1 MAGAPCSIR
10 VVGDYRPA
18 NYTFIYSENIIMS
31 NIVAAVGIWF
41 YSQST
46 NRYLYL
52 MRNDPKHPDSFGL
65 PGGKIEP
72 GESIMAAMVREC
84 EEELGSMPDYVK
96 LMPLEKFTSADGG
109 FEYNTF
115 FCITETE
122 FTPVLNDEHSGY
134 AWIDSGTW
142 PKPLHPGLWST
153 INFSAVQ
160 QKISIIQQ
168 QLQTS
173 Q

>member
-1 MAGAPCSIR
+1 MES
-10 VVGDYRPA
+10 Y
-18 NYTFIYSENIIMS
+18 NLKT
-31 NIVAAVGIWF
+31 VAAVGIRF
-41 YSQST
+41 YSQAT

-52 MRNDPKHPDSFGL
+52 IRNDPKHPDSWGL
-65 PGGKIEP
+65 PGGKIES

-84 EEELGSMPDYVK
+84 EEELGRMPDYIR
-96 LMPLEKFTSADGG
+96 LMPLEKFTSADNG
-109 FEYNTF
+109 FCYNTF
-115 FCITETE
+115 FCVVAGE
-122 FTPVLNDEHSGY
+122 FTPVLNDEHLGY

-153 INFSAVQ
+153 INFEAVRS
-160 QKISIIQQ
+160 KIAVIQS

>member
-1 MAGAPCSIR
+1 
-10 VVGDYRPA
+10 
-18 NYTFIYSENIIMS
+18 MS

-52 MRNDPKHPDSFGL
+52 LRDDPKHPDSWGL
-65 PGGKIEP
+65 PGGKIEL

-122 FTPVLNDEHSGY
+122 FTPILNDEHSGY

-160 QKISIIQQ
+160 EKISIIQQ